1 MMPSVLIKVHGK
13 EPLPIIDASEVQQV
27 RKELII
33 IRDKVNAI
41 LNAIDGAP
49 KSKESAMG
57 GATKPTPSG
66 GTVST
71 AFSTE
76 RDGKQR
82 ERLSTVF
89 VLHCTISLYAAA
101 MEPSKP
107 KGSITMFDPLKPSAS
122 SQGRVIHYTLADSVK
137 S

>member
-82 ERLSTVF
+82 EKRLSTVF

-122 SQGRVIHYTLADSVK
+122 SQGRVIHYTLADSVN
-137 S
+137 